1 LKGYQAEQPRHDEWV
16 LAGKRG
22 GGREGLQ
29 GKEEDACVGCGILV
43 AELLLEVGGEE
54 AVEGIEE
61 GALCLLKMV
70 EKRFEASVLVGIT
83 STLTE
88 GETLQVFNDEL

>member
-1 LKGYQAEQPRHDEWV
+1 M
-16 LAGKRG
+16 LAGRGG

-29 GKEEDACVGCGILV
+29 GKQEDTRVSCGILI

-70 EKRFEASVLVGIT
+70 KKRFEASVLVGIA

-88 GETLQVFNDEL
+88 GETLQVF